1 MNFYLILAI
10 EDPMSHSHFNYVN
23 KHTFTFL
30 PINFL
35 DIVMVAISFTFHP
48 FWFCR
53 SKLTDYDG
61 GVGYRC
67 STYQSGDLTKTDKA
81 VDGIFGFGQG
91 DLSVISQLSS
101 RAITP
106 KVFSHCLKGGGN
118 GGGILVLGEILEPGI
133 VYSPLV
139 PSQYVLFP
147 RKFHFVASA
156 FNSDIWVIFE

>member
-1 MNFYLILAI
+1 L
-10 EDPMSHSHFNYVN
+10 
-23 KHTFTFL
+23 FTFL
-30 PINFL
+30 TINFL
-35 DIVMVAISFTFHP
+35 DIVMVAISLTLSP

-67 STYQSGDLTKTDKA
+67 STHQSGDLTKTDKA
-81 VDGIFGFGQG
+81 IDGIFGFGQG
-91 DLSVISQLSS
+91 GLSVISQLSS

-106 KVFSHCLKGGGN
+106 KVFSHCLKGGGS

-133 VYSPLV
+133 VYSPIV

-147 RKFHFVASA
+147 GKFHFVASS
-156 FNSDIWVIFE
+156 FNSDIWVIFV